1 MKSASLSKPFLIILG
16 WLFILFGVIGV
27 FLPLMPTTIFFILA
41 AWCFSR
47 SSEKFYNRLINHQR
61 FGKIILD
68 YHEKK
73 GMPARSKAIAI
84 TMMLLTITISAIFF
98 TQEIY
103 IRIILFFIALGVS
116 IYIIMLNTI
125 KEDASAQEE

>member
-1 MKSASLSKPFLIILG
+1 MKSASFSKPFLIILG
-16 WLFILFGVIGV
+16 WLFILLGVIGI

-47 SSEKFYNRLINHQR
+47 SSEKFYNRLINHPR
-61 FGKIILD
+61 FGKIIRD
-68 YHEKK
+68 YHEKN

-116 IYIIMLNTI
+116 IYIILLNTI
-125 KEDASAQEE
+125 KEDTSAQEE